1 MLSCAQ
7 EESYTAEDPG
17 TFELPDREQS
27 GRPADVL
34 ERLEAATEDRRR
46 GLEGAERI
54 SELLKDAE
62 AKFSDDYTMNKALRR
77 RLRCA
82 KNRALRPRLLYAFA
96 PVFKL
101 LYHFLRVCWTATVYV
116 KVCQRRRCEVA
127 VNATRAAVFRRT
139 ACVIR
144 CEGMLFMPSM
154 LFAPGTNTVPWAY

>member
-7 EESYTAEDPG
+7 EESYTAEDAG

-54 SELLKDAE
+54 AKLLKDAE

-82 KNRALRPRLLYAFA
+82 LRLYWGPSTAVLPGFLSMTAHRCSAAGAATGALWL
-96 PVFKL
+96 
-101 LYHFLRVCWTATVYV
+101 
-116 KVCQRRRCEVA
+116 
-127 VNATRAAVFRRT
+127 
-139 ACVIR
+139 
-144 CEGMLFMPSM
+144 
-154 LFAPGTNTVPWAY
+154 VP